1 MPHGSTKLPSVAVE
15 TRRVAP
21 RLRAQKA
28 PPKARVLTWATWAAA
43 PAFRLM
49 RAYPGRSAA
58 TIVSTL
64 MMAGIVGNATLMQR
78 GRHPAP
84 LFADPPVEAQA
95 PLPRARPTRSVGA
108 PTETPAN
115 GPLVATSGVGEISPS
130 APASQPRPGVG
141 ADEPGRRRE
150 RSPGPN
156 TDDTPTGVAAPK
168 PPDPDVMRA
177 QHALLKLGF
186 DVKPDGHLGSETRK
200 ALDKFAS
207 THHLAVM
214 PGTLT
219 PRLLQALTAAAGKPQ
234 G

>member
-21 RLRAQKA
+21 RLRTQKA
-28 PPKARVLTWATWAAA
+28 PPKARVLTWAAWAAA
-43 PAFRLM
+43 PALRLM

-84 LFADPPVEAQA
+84 LFADPPVQAQG
-95 PLPRARPTRSVGA
+95 PLPRAKPIRSAAAPLEPPASGPQVASGA
-108 PTETPAN
+108 
-115 GPLVATSGVGEISPS
+115 GEISPS
-130 APASQPRPGVG
+130 VPAPQARPGPAG
-141 ADEPGRRRE
+141 DEPVRRRE
-150 RSPGPN
+150 RSLGQI

-168 PPDPDVMRA
+168 APDPDVMRA
-177 QHALLKLGF
+177 QHALVKLGF
-186 DVKPDGHLGSETRK
+186 DIKPDGHLGSETRK

-207 THHLAVM
+207 AHHLAVM